1 MYTPALIR
9 SNFSRLLPDSHRRLK
24 AKSLLA
30 LATALLLAPALFAQ
44 QDPERQYPPDQS
56 GNQQFGYGQPGYAQP
71 QPYEPQVDSQPV
83 YPDQNYP
90 QQPYSGDGQAE
101 NQQDYPQLQSLSEQQ
116 LEQLVAPI
124 ALYPDS
130 LVAQA

>member
-1 MYTPALIR
+1 M
-9 SNFSRLLPDSHRRLK
+9 
-24 AKSLLA
+24 
-30 LATALLLAPALFAQ
+30 Q
-44 QDPERQYPPDQS
+44 
-56 GNQQFGYGQPGYAQP
+56 QP
-71 QPYEPQVDSQPV
+71 QPYEPQADSQPV

-101 NQQDYPQLQSLSEQQ
+101 NQQDYPQQIQSEQGYPQQPNPLQSLSEQQ

-130 LVAQA
+130 LVAQVLTASTYPNQVAQADQWRRAQEYASSEQIAAGAERNPGTPA